1 MFAAHDADTDA
12 DTVTDADAAFERG
25 AACMR
30 ELSQSGLQPA
40 NLRLIY
46 GPEVARFVP
55 GSKPLTFCL
64 VSSQRTTAKVSEVF
78 RLCTIDVKQDGS
90 NPNS

>member
-1 MFAAHDADTDA
+1 MFAACDADTDA
-12 DTVTDADAAFERG
+12 DAITDADAAFVRG
-25 AACMR
+25 AACVQ

-55 GSKPLTFCL
+55 GSRLELAGQAVLLLGFE
-64 VSSQRTTAKVSEVF
+64 SADDSQ
-78 RLCTIDVKQDGS
+78 G
-90 NPNS
+90 